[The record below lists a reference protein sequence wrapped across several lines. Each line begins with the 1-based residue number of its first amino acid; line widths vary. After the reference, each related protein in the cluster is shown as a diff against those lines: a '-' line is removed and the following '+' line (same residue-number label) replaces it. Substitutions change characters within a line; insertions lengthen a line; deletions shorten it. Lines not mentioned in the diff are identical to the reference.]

1 MFISIYNKKSGQ
13 IIKNVS
19 CPEDSIN
26 LQYDQNTE
34 EYFIGNIDQ
43 SKFFVE
49 NKELVA
55 IPIKQFEYQTFDW
68 DLKQWIDNRTNED
81 KWNDVRSKRN
91 MLLEQSD
98 WTQLNDID
106 ETIKNK
112 WIPYRKDLRDI
123 TKQLNPANI
132 IWPTPPQG

>member
-68 DLKQWIDNRTNED
+68 DLKQWTDNRTNED

-112 WIPYRKDLRDI
+112 WISYRKDLRDI
-123 TKQLNPANI
+123 TKQLNPANV